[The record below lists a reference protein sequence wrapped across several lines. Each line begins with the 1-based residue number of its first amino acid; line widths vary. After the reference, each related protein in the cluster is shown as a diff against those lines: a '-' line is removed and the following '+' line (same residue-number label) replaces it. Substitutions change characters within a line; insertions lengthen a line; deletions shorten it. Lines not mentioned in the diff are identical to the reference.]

1 MEQANGVVA
10 IMTDYNY
17 RNIVEEK
24 GIMVVVVMALYD
36 NNRTA
41 VAAEDFVGK
50 NLFNNNDDVNK

>member
-1 MEQANGVVA
+1 MA

-24 GIMVVVVMALYD
+24 GIMVVVMALYD

-41 VAAEDFVGK
+41 VAAEDFVGN
-50 NLFNNNDDVNK
+50 NLFN